1 MPAAVHYREHHDG
14 GVFNEVIDTKRKSM
28 NKGSTCVSVHH
39 WIPERSFR
47 NGGEC
52 NQNLVEELV
61 TKP

>member
-1 MPAAVHYREHHDG
+1 
-14 GVFNEVIDTKRKSM
+14 M